1 MLSIGFGSYA
11 VEAFKRDKKRRK
23 THTPFSKNVLTRK
36 GKRIGKAF
44 PKASELQLLTIREQM
59 KKQNRKERDSLIV
72 SFILA
77 AGVISGLVL
86 TLNWM
91 FA

>member
-36 GKRIGKAF
+36 GKRIGKVF

>member
-59 KKQNRKERDSLIV
+59 KKQNRKERDSLII
-72 SFILA
+72 SFALA
-77 AGVISGLVL
+77 IIVIVGFAYFAGWIFS
-86 TLNWM
+86 
-91 FA
+91 